1 MDQWV
6 SEPSLPLVEDGEEGE
21 SCHHNS
27 DCDER
32 PNQHQANAVL
42 SGLMKGGSACCHGP
56 QRLLSNP

>member
-1 MDQWV
+1 MDQWIR
-6 SEPSLPLVEDGEEGE
+6 EPSLPSVEDGDEGE

-42 SGLMKGGSACCHGP
+42 SGLVKGGSACCHSP
-56 QRLLSNP
+56 HLLLPNA